1 MSQLRKKGP
10 EIILYPEEKYVY
22 QQLFQVADEE
32 KKGYIKG
39 IRATNFLRKS
49 NLPLSTLSKI
59 WDLADYEDRGVLTIQ
74 NFIIAVKLIALVQNG
89 QKPDVALLKAKVPLP
104 HFEDI
109 NIETAYIIADDDRE
123 KYKKIFSRLEH
134 GNGLVDGDKAREC
147 FLRSKLSSTTLFQ
160 IWDLADTKH
169 RGRLDINEFIIAM
182 HLIKQYMAKNIRE
195 IPQTLPSGFYELA
208 ANVNLDASSP
218 SLFPGNLS
226 SPSSTPR
233 SEMSPAVKNP
243 TLNPDGFNTKYA
255 FIEDS
260 WDVTHQD
267 KTEYDKI
274 FDSID
279 QMKRGF
285 LTGSEAAKFLVESN
299 LNQDTLATIWSLSDI
314 DKTGCLN
321 REKFAVTMYLIQKT
335 LNGFPLPT
343 TLPTSLIPPSMRHTT
358 DNQYKAASNFFDLE
372 ESSTLGHISK
382 KNNGSTSSS
391 ISYYSTENFFDLNDP
406 IDSQNNFISDNVT
419 KEPQM
424 IDPFGDTDIHTEIAI
439 ESSEIKNYEPQIDI
453 HIPYDSYS
461 TRNSSY
467 STTSVFTATDNN
479 NGNINIKCPFAGCHV
494 ILDCY
499 EIKNLVKKDLYERY
513 DKLALRKA
521 LQQMSDIRWCKNSKC
536 GSAQSHIGSDSEPI
550 LTCGDCGTKSCFV
563 HDSLWHEGLTC
574 EQYDEVERIRNEATQ
589 TYLEQHTKPCPKC
602 GVRISKDEGC
612 DHMTCK
618 VLECKHEFCWL

>member
-1 MSQLRKKGP
+1 P

-74 NFIIAVKLIALVQNG
+74 TFIIAVKLIALVQNG

-104 HFEDI
+104 HFENI

-123 KYKKIFSRLEH
+123 KYKKIFSR
-134 GNGLVDGDKAREC
+134 
-147 FLRSKLSSTTLFQ
+147 
-160 IWDLADTKH
+160 DLADTKH
-169 RGRLDINEFIIAM
+169 RGRLDMNEFIIAM
-182 HLIKQYMAKNIRE
+182 HLIKQYMAKNIRK
-195 IPQTLPSGFYELA
+195 IPQTLPSGFYEMA
-208 ANVNLDASSP
+208 ASVNLDASSP
-218 SLFPGNLS
+218 SLFPGSLS
-226 SPSSTPR
+226 SPSSIPR
-233 SEMSPAVKNP
+233 SEMSSAVKNP

-260 WDVTHQD
+260 WDVTLQD

-321 REKFAVTMYLIQKT
+321 QKT

-343 TLPTSLIPPSMRHTT
+343 TLPTSLIPPSMRHIT
-358 DNQYKAASNFFDLE
+358 DNQYKAASHFFDLE
-372 ESSTLGHISK
+372 ESSTL
-382 KNNGSTSSS
+382 
-391 ISYYSTENFFDLNDP
+391 
-406 IDSQNNFISDNVT
+406 
-419 KEPQM
+419 EPQM
-424 IDPFGDTDIHTEIAI
+424 IDPFGDTDVHTEIAI
-439 ESSEIKNYEPQIDI
+439 ESSEIKNYEAQIDI

-467 STTSVFTATDNN
+467 STTS
-479 NGNINIKCPFAGCHV
+479 
-494 ILDCY
+494 
-499 EIKNLVKKDLYERY
+499 
-513 DKLALRKA
+513 
-521 LQQMSDIRWCKNSKC
+521 
-536 GSAQSHIGSDSEPI
+536 
-550 LTCGDCGTKSCFV
+550 
-563 HDSLWHEGLTC
+563 
-574 EQYDEVERIRNEATQ
+574 
-589 TYLEQHTKPCPKC
+589 
-602 GVRISKDEGC
+602 
-612 DHMTCK
+612 
-618 VLECKHEFCWL
+618 

>member
-1 MSQLRKKGP
+1 KDRLTGSNVPRSGP

-74 NFIIAVKLIALVQNG
+74 TFIIAVKLIALVQNG

-104 HFEDI
+104 HFENI

-147 FLRSKLSSTTLFQ
+147 FLRSKLSSTTLSQ

-169 RGRLDINEFIIAM
+169 RGRLDMNEFIIAM
-182 HLIKQYMAKNIRE
+182 HLIKQYMAKNIRK
-195 IPQTLPSGFYELA
+195 IPQTLPSGFYEMA
-208 ANVNLDASSP
+208 ASVNLDASSP
-218 SLFPGNLS
+218 SLFPGSLS
-226 SPSSTPR
+226 SPSSIPR
-233 SEMSPAVKNP
+233 SEMSSAVKNP

-260 WDVTHQD
+260 WDVTLQD

-343 TLPTSLIPPSMRHTT
+343 TLPTSLIPPSMRHIT
-358 DNQYKAASNFFDLE
+358 DNQYKAASHFFDLE
-372 ESSTLGHISK
+372 ESSTL
-382 KNNGSTSSS
+382 
-391 ISYYSTENFFDLNDP
+391 
-406 IDSQNNFISDNVT
+406 
-419 KEPQM
+419 EPQM
-424 IDPFGDTDIHTEIAI
+424 IDPFGDTDVHTEIAI
-439 ESSEIKNYEPQIDI
+439 ESSEIKNYEAQIDI

-467 STTSVFTATDNN
+467 STTSCVNKYIESDLNDK
-479 NGNINIKCPFAGCHV
+479 GNINIKCPFAGCHV
-494 ILDCY
+494 ILDCH

-521 LQQMSDIRWCKNSKC
+521 LQQIPDIRWCKNSKC

-550 LTCGDCGTKSCFV
+550 LTCGNCGTKSCFV

-602 GVRISKDEGC
+602 GVRISKNEGC